1 MFAIGDVQE
10 GVLERDLA
18 LCLNNTICMIKC
30 VKCGEVEGIMK
41 AGYVRG
47 KQRYLCKPC
56 NYYFTL
62 AEQDI
67 SAAARLKRKRHQT
80 TIIDIAKT
88 LGVSNSTVSRALH
101 GHADISPETRQ
112 AVLDTA
118 AQLDY
123 QPNQLAYNLVKSRT
137 NTIGMIVPEF
147 HNPFFP
153 NVIIGAH
160 EVLTKAGYNLTIMQ
174 SNESYQVEISNT
186 KAMLANRVDGLLISL
201 TQETNNFD
209 HLSVFEKRDIPL
221 ILFNRV
227 CEQIDVPKVVAND
240 FESAFMAVEH
250 LLLNGYEKVAHLGG
264 PLNLLVSRERLRG
277 YQAAMEKY
285 GKSIED
291 HMVIQG
297 MLTQQKAR
305 IYGQYLLDLAER
317 PDAIFAVNDSAAI
330 EIMLIAKEKGISIPE
345 ELGVVGFSDNPESAY
360 IGPGLTTIRQPT
372 LEMGRTTAEWILQ
385 LVDTED
391 ISLHERKVLKTELIV
406 RGSSVRNR

>member
-1 MFAIGDVQE
+1 
-10 GVLERDLA
+10 
-18 LCLNNTICMIKC
+18 MIKC

-47 KQRYLCKPC
+47 KQRFLCKPC
-56 NYYFTL
+56 NYYFTIQ
-62 AEQDI
+62 ENDV
-67 SAAARLKRKRHQT
+67 SAAVQRKRKRHQT

-101 GHADISPETRQ
+101 GHTDISPDTRQ

-118 AQLDY
+118 ALLDY

-160 EVLTKAGYNLTIMQ
+160 DVLTKAGYNLTIMQ
-174 SNESYQVEISNT
+174 CNESYQVEISNT

-209 HLSVFEKRDIPL
+209 HLNVFEKRGIPL

-227 CEQIDVPKVVAND
+227 CEQIDVPKVVVND

-250 LLLNGYEKVAHLGG
+250 LILNGYERIAHLGG
-264 PLNLLVSRERLRG
+264 PLTLLVSQERLRG
-277 YQAAMEKY
+277 YRAAMEKH
-285 GKSIED
+285 GKSIEN

-317 PDAIFAVNDSAAI
+317 PNAIFAVNDSAAI
-330 EIMLIAKEKGISIPE
+330 EIMLIAKEKGIGIPD

-372 LEMGRTTAEWILQ
+372 LEMGQTTAEWILQ
-385 LVDTED
+385 LVDVEEL
-391 ISLHERKVLKTELIV
+391 SFSGRKVLNTELIV
-406 RGSSVRNR
+406 RGSSMRKGI

>member
-1 MFAIGDVQE
+1 
-10 GVLERDLA
+10 
-18 LCLNNTICMIKC
+18 MIKC
-30 VKCGEVEGIMK
+30 VKCGQVEGIMK

-56 NYYFTL
+56 NYYFTF

-67 SAAARLKRKRHQT
+67 STTVRLKRKRHQT

-330 EIMLIAKEKGISIPE
+330 EIMLIAKEKGIRIPE

-385 LVDTED
+385 LVDAEN

-406 RGSSVRNR
+406 RGSSVRSR

>member
-1 MFAIGDVQE
+1 MINCPKC
-10 GVLERDLA
+10 LE
-18 LCLNNTICMIKC
+18 
-30 VKCGEVEGIMK
+30 VGSIMK
-41 AGYVRG
+41 AGYVRN
-47 KQRYLCKPC
+47 KQRYVCKDC
-56 NYYFTL
+56 NYFFTN
-62 AEQDI
+62 ANPAQP
-67 SAAARLKRKRHQT
+67 SQQRKNKRHQT

-118 AQLDY
+118 VRLDY

-160 EVLTKAGYNLTIMQ
+160 QVLTSEGYNLTIMQ
-174 SNESYQVEISNT
+174 SNESYQVEVSNT
-186 KAMLANRVDGLLISL
+186 RAMLANRIDGLLVSL

-209 HLSVFEKRDIPL
+209 HLAVFEKRGIPL

-227 CEQIDVPKVVAND
+227 CEGIHVPKVVVND
-240 FESAFMAVEH
+240 FEASFQAVEH
-250 LLLNGYEKVAHLGG
+250 LILNGYERIAHLGG
-264 PLNLLVSRERLRG
+264 PLNLLVSQERLRG
-277 YQAAMEKY
+277 YRAAMDKY
-285 GKSIED
+285 GKQIEEN
-291 HMVIQG
+291 MIIQG

-305 IYGQYLLDLAER
+305 IYGKYLLELQHR

-330 EIMLIAKEKGISIPE
+330 EIMLMAMEKGINIPD

-360 IGPGLTTIRQPT
+360 IGPGLTTVRQPT
-372 LEMGRTTAEWILQ
+372 IQMGATVAEWVLQ
-385 LVDTED
+385 LVDED
-391 ISLHERKVLKTELIV
+391 DLPVDLDKKILQTELIV
-406 RGSSVRNR
+406 RGSSRRYKL

>member
-1 MFAIGDVQE
+1 
-10 GVLERDLA
+10 
-18 LCLNNTICMIKC
+18 MIKC
-30 VKCGEVEGIMK
+30 VKCGQVEGIMK

-47 KQRYLCKPC
+47 KQRFLCKPC
-56 NYYFTL
+56 NYYFTIQ
-62 AEQDI
+62 EKDV
-67 SAAARLKRKRHQT
+67 SAAVQQKRRRHQT

-118 AQLDY
+118 ALLDY

-209 HLSVFEKRDIPL
+209 HLEVFEKRGIPL

-227 CEQIDVPKVVAND
+227 CEQIDVPKVVVND

-277 YQAAMEKY
+277 YKAAMEKY

-330 EIMLIAKEKGISIPE
+330 EIMLMAREKGIRIPE
-345 ELGVVGFSDNPESAY
+345 DLGVVGFSDNPESAY

-372 LEMGRTTAEWILQ
+372 MEMGQATAEWILE
-385 LVDTED
+385 LVDTEE
-391 ISLHERKVLKTELIV
+391 IPVHERKILKTELIV
-406 RGSSVRNR
+406 RGSSVRER